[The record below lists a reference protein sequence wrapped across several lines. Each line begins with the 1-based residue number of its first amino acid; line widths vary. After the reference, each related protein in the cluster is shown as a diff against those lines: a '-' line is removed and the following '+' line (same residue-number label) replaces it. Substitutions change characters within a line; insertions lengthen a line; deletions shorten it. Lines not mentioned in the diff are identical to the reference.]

1 MRRGY
6 VERKIVQAVR
16 VLSLL
21 LQHLQEHD
29 SSTVI
34 LPVVVSDVV
43 LCRTC
48 FLCHHFVIPDSKR
61 SQSS

>member
-1 MRRGY
+1 M
-6 VERKIVQAVR
+6 QAVG

-34 LPVVVSDVV
+34 LPVAVSDLV
-43 LCRTC
+43 LCYTC
-48 FLCHHFVIPDSKR
+48 FLWHHFVISDLKR
-61 SQSS
+61 SQSW